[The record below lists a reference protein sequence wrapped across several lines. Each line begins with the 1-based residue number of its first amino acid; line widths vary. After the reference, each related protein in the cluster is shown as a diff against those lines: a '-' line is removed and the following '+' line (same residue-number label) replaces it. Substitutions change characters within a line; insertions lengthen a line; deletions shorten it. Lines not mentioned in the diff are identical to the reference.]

1 MWESSQR
8 QDGKATHLGEDVSIG
23 VILQQ
28 HSSCASVIVA
38 GCNVQG
44 GQADL
49 TLCPIVDKV
58 SNHVLVP
65 LLQSHS

>member
-1 MWESSQR
+1 MWKSSQIR
-8 QDGKATHLGEDVSIG
+8 GGRATHLGEDVSIG

-28 HSSCASVIVA
+28 HGGCAGVIVA

-58 SNHVLVP
+58 SNHILMS